1 MKNQEKK
8 VISGSTNRKKG
19 HSAERLYAQKF
30 KELFPDCQTSRY
42 ASRMLD
48 DGGVDLANIP
58 LLVQIKAG
66 VHKGMK
72 PEEVLKNIDTKLPKL
87 SEQFPKVLIHHK
99 QGKPG
104 KKRDDYS
111 SLVIMT
117 FEDFFTLLKLVYD
130 NKK

>member
-1 MKNQEKK
+1 MN
-8 VISGSTNRKKG
+8 TNRTKG
-19 HSAERLYAQKF
+19 HTAERLYAQKF

-72 PEEVLKNIDTKLPKL
+72 PEEVLKNIETKLPKL
-87 SEQFPKVLIHHK
+87 SEKFPKVLIHHK

-104 KKRDDYS
+104 KKRDAYS
-111 SLVIMT
+111 SLVTMT
-117 FEDFFTLLKLVYD
+117 FDDFFTLLKLAYD
-130 NKK
+130 NKE